1 VEDYVSGTLSVLKTR
16 RGSGDDNRGFHGF
29 GNSFGNT
36 ISSGNSLG
44 SWILGKDVGWKFVL

>member
-1 VEDYVSGTLSVLKTR
+1 MM
-16 RGSGDDNRGFHGF
+16 RGFHGF
-29 GNSFGNT
+29 GNSLEILLEILFP

>member
-1 VEDYVSGTLSVLKTR
+1 VI
-16 RGSGDDNRGFHGF
+16 RGFHGF

>member
-1 VEDYVSGTLSVLKTR
+1 VIDLAGAWWLVCDVI
-16 RGSGDDNRGFHGF
+16 RGFHGF